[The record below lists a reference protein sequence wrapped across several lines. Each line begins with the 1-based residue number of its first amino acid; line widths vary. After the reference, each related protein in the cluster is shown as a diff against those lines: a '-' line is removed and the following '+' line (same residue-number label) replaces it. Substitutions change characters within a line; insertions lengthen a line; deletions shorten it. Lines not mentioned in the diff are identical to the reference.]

1 MINLII
7 GQKGTGKT
15 KRLVE
20 HANEAAQKSAGNVVV
35 IVKGNHL
42 TYDISHDARL
52 VNIDSYGIQGVE
64 ALGGFLC
71 GICAGNYDVTDIF
84 VDSTLRIIGQDIAAL
99 SSFIEKM
106 NKLSVLADTKITLL
120 VSADAKVLPDDIK
133 AISTE
138 I

>member
-20 HANEAAQKSAGNVVV
+20 YANEAAQKSAGNVVV

-52 VNIDSYGIQGVE
+52 VNIDSYGVQGVD

-71 GICAGNYDVTDIF
+71 GICAGNYDVTDIL
-84 VDSTLRIIGQDIAAL
+84 VDSTLRIIGQDIQAL
-99 SSFIEKM
+99 SKFIAKM
-106 NKLSVLADTKITLL
+106 NKLSALADTKITLL
-120 VSADAKVLPDDIK
+120 VSADASVLPDDIK
-133 AISTE
+133 AISTA

>member
-20 HANEAAQKSAGNVVV
+20 YANEAAKKSTGNVVV

-52 VNIDSYGIQGVE
+52 VNIDSYGIQGAE

-71 GICAGNYDVTDIF
+71 GICAGNYDVTDIL
-84 VDSTLRIIGQDIAAL
+84 VDSTLRIIGQDVPAL
-99 SSFIEKM
+99 SAFIAKM

-120 VSADAKVLPDDIK
+120 VSADPKVLPEDIK

-138 I
+138 V

>member
-20 HANEAAQKSAGNVVV
+20 YANEAAKKSTGNVVV

-52 VNIDSYGIQGVE
+52 VNIDSYGIQGAE

-84 VDSTLRIIGQDIAAL
+84 VDSTLRIIGQDVPAL
-99 SSFIEKM
+99 SAFIAKM

-120 VSADAKVLPDDIK
+120 VSTDPKVLPEDIK

-138 I
+138 V

>member
-20 HANEAAQKSAGNVVV
+20 YANEAAKKSTGNVVV

-52 VNIDSYGIQGVE
+52 VNIDSYGIQGAD

-84 VDSTLRIIGQDIAAL
+84 VDSTLRIIGQDIQTL
-99 SSFIEKM
+99 SAFIEKM
-106 NKLSVLADTKITLL
+106 NKLSALADTKITLL
-120 VSADAKVLPDDIK
+120 VSADANVLPDDIK
-133 AISTE
+133 AISTAV
-138 I
+138 

>member
-20 HANEAAQKSAGNVVV
+20 YANEAAKKSTGNVVV

-42 TYDISHDARL
+42 TYEISHDARL
-52 VNIDSYGIQGVE
+52 VNIDSYGVQGAD

-71 GICAGNYDVTDIF
+71 GICAANYDVTDIF
-84 VDSTLRIIGQDIAAL
+84 VDSTLRIIGQDVQAL
-99 SSFIEKM
+99 SCFIEKM
-106 NKLSVLADTKITLL
+106 NKLSALADTKITML
-120 VSADAKVLPDDIK
+120 VSADAGVLPDDVK

>member
-20 HANEAAQKSAGNVVV
+20 FANEAARKSTGNVVV

-52 VNIDSYGIQGVE
+52 VNIDSYGIQGAE

-84 VDSTLRIIGQDIAAL
+84 VDSTLRIIGQDIQAL
-99 SSFIEKM
+99 SHFIEKM
-106 NKLSVLADTKITLL
+106 NKLSALADTKITML
-120 VSADAKVLPDDIK
+120 VSADAGVLPADVK

-138 I
+138 V

>member
-7 GQKGTGKT
+7 GKKGTGKT

-20 HANEAAQKSAGNVVV
+20 HANEAAKKSTGNVVV

-52 VNIDSYGIQGVE
+52 VDIDSYGIQGVD

-71 GICAGNYDVTDIF
+71 GICAGNYDVTDIL
-84 VDSTLRIIGQDIAAL
+84 VDSTLKIIGQDIKTL
-99 SSFIEKM
+99 SEFIGKM

-120 VSADAKVLPDDIK
+120 VSADESTLPDDIK
-133 AISTE
+133 AISTAV
-138 I
+138 